1 MHDSVMKFAKDY
13 LSLQEVYGRSVL
25 EVGSR
30 NVNGGVRDW
39 ITRNLQPGT
48 YIGVDMEPGPGVDL
62 VLKAEELGSGKG
74 VELNSRLLT
83 TFDVVISTEMLEHCE
98 DWRKAVSSMKRMVHP
113 EGILIVTTRAPG
125 FPRHEHPN
133 DFWRFSVADFIKI
146 FSDMHIVCVQSDPQ
160 PGHPG
165 VFLKARPK
173 PGTCDAVDLSK
184 IEVMKAP
191 EA

>member
-1 MHDSVMKFAKDY
+1 MHDSVMTFVKDI
-13 LSLQEVYGRSVL
+13 LVMQEIYGKRVL

-39 ITRNLQPGT
+39 ITKHQPAE
-48 YIGVDMEPGPGVDL
+48 YFGVDIEAGPGVDIVCSATDL
-62 VLKAEELGSGKG
+62 AQHFAS
-74 VELNSRLLT
+74 
-83 TFDVVISTEMLEHCE
+83 TFNLVISTEMLEHCE
-98 DWRKAVSSMKRMVHP
+98 NWRGAVSAMKQFVRP
-113 EGILIVTTRAPG
+113 EGVLIVTTRGPG

-133 DFWRFSVADFIKI
+133 DFWRFTVEDFIKI
-146 FSDMHIVCVQSDPQ
+146 FADMHITAVQSDPQ
-160 PGHPG
+160 KDHPG

-173 PGTCDAVDLSK
+173 TGMCDAVDLSK